1 MASANVDKVLNHLM
15 NDSVL
20 VHELHL
26 VFAKIEAGA
35 EVHLSKEEKVEFLK
49 EIAGTAT
56 SEPSIT
62 FSW

>member
-1 MASANVDKVLNHLM
+1 MASENVDKVLNYLM
-15 NDSVL
+15 NTPVM

-26 VFAKIEAGA
+26 VFAKIESGA
-35 EVHLSKEEKVEFLK
+35 EVRLTKEEKIEFLK

-56 SEPSIT
+56 AEPSIT

>member
-1 MASANVDKVLNHLM
+1 MASQNVDIVLNHLM
-15 NDSVL
+15 NNSVL
-20 VHELHL
+20 VHELHV

-35 EVHLSKEEKVEFLK
+35 GVQLTKQEKVEFLK
-49 EIAGTAT
+49 ELAGTAT